1 MLRMELEEADGKQ
14 EEEQQQQ
21 EHEQE
26 EEEEED
32 PEVSALSSRL
42 ARARQPAAGRLHP
55 PKSPPPLVGFSRRRE
70 EPAPEPEPEPQPQL
84 VLEPEPEPERAT
96 RRLQPV
102 LLMRPTVSTQRSPP
116 LEMDT
121 ESESDSD

>member
-1 MLRMELEEADGKQ
+1 MLRMELEEADGKHEQ
-14 EEEQQQQ
+14 EQQQ
-21 EHEQE
+21 
-26 EEEEED
+26 EED

-84 VLEPEPEPERAT
+84 VLEPEPERAT

-102 LLMRPTVSTQRSPP
+102 LLMRPTVSTPRSPP

>member
-1 MLRMELEEADGKQ
+1 MLRMELERADGKHEQ
-14 EEEQQQQ
+14 QREQQQ
-21 EHEQE
+21 
-26 EEEEED
+26 EED

-102 LLMRPTVSTQRSPP
+102 LLMRPTVSTPRSPP